1 MALYYLVLS
10 QGFNVPHK
18 PSYQNATVCVSSQI
32 GNDTAYG
39 AVTPPLYLSSTYKF
53 NGLDD
58 MGKYDYGRG
67 GNPNRDALAK
77 TLAEMEEGAGAVV
90 TSSGMAAIDLVLNL
104 LPNHA
109 LVIAPHDCYGGT
121 HRLLRSRQDQGR
133 LRVEFINQN
142 SERAVE
148 RALDE
153 KPALVFIE
161 TPSNPLMRVYDIQA
175 LSRAAHKVGALVVC
189 DNTFL
194 SPARQQ
200 PLKMGADIV
209 VHSSTKYI
217 NGHSDVVG
225 GITVAKDE
233 GVAEQLA
240 WWANCTG
247 VTGAPFDSF
256 LTLRGLRT
264 LHARLAIQETNALK
278 IAKFLTDHDKVAK
291 VFYPGLETDP
301 GYDLAK
307 RQQSGAGAML
317 SFELATDR
325 AGVGDFLANTSLFQ
339 FAESLGGTES
349 LICHPA
355 SMTHRAMSEEAR
367 KVAGVS
373 DTLIRLSVGLEHT
386 NDQLAELSL
395 LFSQLS
401 K

>member
-1 MALYYLVLS
+1 MPRKTQLEHAS
-10 QGFNVPHK
+10 I
-18 PSYQNATVCVSSQI
+18 CVSSQI
-32 GNDTAYG
+32 GNDSAYG

-53 NGLDD
+53 KALDE

-77 TLAEMEEGAGAVV
+77 TLVAMEEGAGAVI
-90 TSSGMAAIDLVLNL
+90 TSSGMAAIDLTLNL
-104 LPNHA
+104 LPNNS

-121 HRLLRSRQDQGR
+121 HRLLESRQKQGR
-133 LRVEFINQN
+133 LRVIFINQN

-161 TPSNPLMRVYDIQA
+161 TPSNPLMRVYDVQA
-175 LSRAAHKVGALVVC
+175 LSREVHKVGALVVC

-200 PLKMGADIV
+200 PLKLGADIV

-225 GITVAKDE
+225 GIVVAKDE

-264 LHARLAIQETNALK
+264 LHARMDVQEGNALK
-278 IAKFLTDHDKVAK
+278 IAEFLNAHKLVSKVY
-291 VFYPGLETDP
+291 YPGLKTDP
-301 GYDLAK
+301 GYGLAK
-307 RQQSGAGAML
+307 IQQSGPGAML
-317 SFELATDR
+317 SFELACDR
-325 AGVGDFLANTSLFQ
+325 AGVAKFLEHTSLFQ

-355 SMTHRAMSEEAR
+355 SMTHRAMSEDAR
-367 KVAGVS
+367 AKAGITE
-373 DTLIRLSVGLEHT
+373 TLIRLSVGLEHS
-386 NDQLAELSL
+386 NDQLAELSH
-395 LFSQLS
+395 LFSYIS
-401 K
+401 KQ

>member
-1 MALYYLVLS
+1 M
-10 QGFNVPHK
+10 PHK
-18 PSYQNATVCVSSQI
+18 KSHKNATICVSSEI
-32 GNDTAYG
+32 GNDSAYG

-53 NGLDD
+53 AGLDK

-77 TLAEMEEGAGAVV
+77 TLAAMEGGAGAVV

-104 LPNHA
+104 LPQNA

-121 HRLLRSRQDQGR
+121 HRLLGARQKQGR

-148 RALDE
+148 RAFDE

-161 TPSNPLMRVYDIQA
+161 TPSNPLMRVYDVQA
-175 LSRAAHKVGALVVC
+175 LARAAHKMGALVVC

-200 PLKMGADIV
+200 PLALGADIV

-225 GITVAKDE
+225 GIVVAKDE
-233 GVAEQLA
+233 GVAEELA
-240 WWANCTG
+240 WWANCIG

-264 LHARLAIQETNALK
+264 LHARLDAQEANAQKL
-278 IAKFLTDHDKVAK
+278 AKFLEAHPQVEKVY
-291 VFYPGLETDP
+291 YPGLTSDT
-301 GYDLAK
+301 GYDLA
-307 RQQSGAGAML
+307 RAQQSGPGAML
-317 SFELATDR
+317 SFKLKGGRENVAK
-325 AGVGDFLANTSLFQ
+325 FLAHTSLFQ
-339 FAESLGGTES
+339 LAESLGGTES

-355 SMTHRAMSEEAR
+355 SMTHRAMTDAAR
-367 KVAGVS
+367 KTAGIS
-373 DTLIRLSVGLEHT
+373 ENLIRLSVGLEHID
-386 NDQLAELSL
+386 DQLAELTDMFAHIS
-395 LFSQLS
+395 
-401 K
+401 